1 MKELTIEDVR
11 AQVARVSHKVDGI
24 EFRWNVSRAY
34 EWLGDEGR
42 WMIDEEDHVVHVGF
56 FIQIEYDEADIDDPG
71 GALEVQQG
79 RKWFVGKHVSE
90 SEVIQTM
97 LKAALASAEHRTREW
112 FLVDG
117 RRIYGPHMDANEL
130 STLLRAKTG
139 RFGAAGLDY
148 GDGRSL
154 TIRYDDGSDLEP
166 GPPS

>member
-1 MKELTIEDVR
+1 MSLTIEDVR

-24 EFRWNVSRAY
+24 EFRWNVSYAF
-34 EWLGDEGR
+34 EAIQEGDLQTLVAAP
-42 WMIDEEDHVVHVGF
+42 IGF
-56 FIQIEYDEADIDDPG
+56 FVQIEYDEADIDDLSDS

-79 RKWFVGKHVSE
+79 RKWFVGAHVSE

-117 RRIYGPHMDANEL
+117 KRIYGPHMSSHEL
-130 STLLRAKTG
+130 SALLGAKEDPYG
-139 RFGAAGLDY
+139 GACVDY

-154 TIRYDDGSDLEP
+154 WIHYNDPSKPEP
-166 GPPS
+166 ELPS